1 MGETWPGKAGV
12 ISKLKKNSFSFL
24 LTLKAVDFFQHSKC
38 LNIHL
43 MVQKQNRNIK
53 KNFNI
58 HGHENAVS
66 PNSYVH
72 TDKRQLSLH
81 SSSPTRPTSRRPR
94 RGR

>member
-1 MGETWPGKAGV
+1 
-12 ISKLKKNSFSFL
+12 
-24 LTLKAVDFFQHSKC
+24 
-38 LNIHL
+38 

-58 HGHENAVS
+58 HDHEDAVS

-81 SSSPTRPTSRRPR
+81 SSSPTRPTSRPPR